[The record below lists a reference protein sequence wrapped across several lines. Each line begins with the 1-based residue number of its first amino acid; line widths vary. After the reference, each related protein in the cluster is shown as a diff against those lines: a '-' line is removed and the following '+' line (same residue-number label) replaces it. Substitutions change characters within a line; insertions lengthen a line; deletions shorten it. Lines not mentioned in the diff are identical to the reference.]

1 MKLIGYIRVS
11 TEGQADSG
19 LGLAAQEEKI
29 RRYCE
34 LYEHEL
40 VEVISDAGISGSTLN
55 RPGLKRSLA
64 MLETNIAEGVIV
76 TNFDRLTRD
85 IYDMG
90 KLLKHYFASSYKLV
104 DVEQQ
109 LDTSTAT
116 GKLMLNFLLSISQWE
131 RERIGER
138 TTAALHQKKAR
149 GEYTGGGVPYGYC
162 VEGGNLVPEEREQEA
177 ILHATE
183 LRETGAS
190 YRSIAARLASAGF
203 VSRKGKPFHHTQVK
217 RILNNR
223 VIVDSSVGLAA

>member
-11 TEGQADSG
+11 TEGQAETG

-40 VEVISDAGISGSTLN
+40 VEVISDAGVSGSTLN
-55 RPGLKRSLA
+55 RAGLKRGLN
-64 MLETNIAEGVIV
+64 MLEANMAEGIIV

-90 KLLKHYFASSYKLV
+90 KLLKHYFAANFKLI

-138 TTAALHQKKAR
+138 TTAALRQKRVR

-162 VEGGNLVPEEREQEA
+162 VEDGNLVPDEYEQEVLSQA
-177 ILHATE
+177 KSMHGNGT
-183 LRETGAS
+183 S
-190 YRSIAARLASAGF
+190 YRSIAAKLAKRGF
-203 VSRKGKPFHHTQVK
+203 FSRTGGAFHHTQVK
-217 RILNNR
+217 RIISNE
-223 VIVDSSVGLAA
+223 VCSVRRAA